1 MNHARRR
8 SLRWQLHW
16 VSIPRVWL
24 VLFVVAS
31 LVALMVQLVILPYIF
46 PRWDAGHGLL
56 AGGDW
61 VLFHQMAVDQAN
73 KIVSQGWQTWELQP
87 SGQAPA
93 GIMGAV
99 YALTG
104 VHEPWTVIP
113 VYAALYATAGILL
126 WLIVDLFLE
135 DRHRSLLC
143 LIPYICLPSAA
154 MILYSQPNKDIWQI
168 VGFFC
173 FVYGWSILLRSTTWK
188 DLSKV
193 TRAFLIVLV
202 GAIFSWIV
210 RPYCVQIMQAIAA
223 LLAVVLTLILIYS
236 ILKKKL
242 AWFRTCILIVLV
254 WMSVATFTP
263 FTSFS
268 LTVPKFNFPGSVTA
282 PPGSVTAPPGSV
294 TAPPSSVTVPIQINP
309 NWTNT
314 NWLPSLLDQK
324 LAGVAA
330 ARDTY
335 TKTAGNGNIDDTITF
350 HSARD
355 MFLYLPRAIEIG
367 FLSPFPRQWFESGST
382 SYNTLFRRVSA
393 MEMIIT
399 YLSELLLVW
408 GVIKFWRR
416 SEIWVISIS
425 SITMIMLY
433 ALTITNIGTLYRE
446 RWGYMVLLITL
457 GFAILLKSHS
467 QNKTKTKQQII
478 AKSD

>member
-1 MNHARRR
+1 MRIQDKRKANQ
-8 SLRWQLHW
+8 LRWI
-16 VSIPRVWL
+16 SIPHVWL
-24 VLFVVAS
+24 VLFVIAS
-31 LVALMVQLVILPYIF
+31 LVALIVQLVVLPHIF

-61 VLFHQMAVDQAN
+61 ITFHQMAINQAN

-87 SGQAPA
+87 SGQGPA

-104 VHEPWTVIP
+104 VHEPWIVIP
-113 VYAALYATAGILL
+113 IYAALYATGGILL

-154 MILYSQPNKDIWQI
+154 MLYSQPNKDIWQI

-173 FVYGWSILLRSTTWK
+173 FVYGWSILLRPTTWEN
-188 DLSKV
+188 LSRVIK
-193 TRAFLIVLV
+193 AFLIVLV

-268 LTVPKFNFPGSVTA
+268 LTVPKFNFPGSVTT
-282 PPGSVTAPPGSV
+282 PPGSVTTPPGSV
-294 TAPPSSVTVPIQINP
+294 TTPPGSVTTPIQINP

-314 NWLPSLLDQK
+314 NWLPSSLDQK

-335 TKTAGNGNIDDTITF
+335 TKTVGNGNIDDTITF

-408 GVIKFWRR
+408 GIIKFWRR

-433 ALTITNIGTLYRE
+433 ALTITNIGALYRE

>member
-1 MNHARRR
+1 
-8 SLRWQLHW
+8 
-16 VSIPRVWL
+16 
-24 VLFVVAS
+24 
-31 LVALMVQLVILPYIF
+31 
-46 PRWDAGHGLL
+46 
-56 AGGDW
+56 
-61 VLFHQMAVDQAN
+61 MAVDQAN

-282 PPGSVTAPPGSV
+282 PP
-294 TAPPSSVTVPIQINP
+294 SSVTVPIQINP

>member
-1 MNHARRR
+1 MNYARRR

-16 VSIPRVWL
+16 ISIPHVWL

-61 VLFHQMAVDQAN
+61 VMFHQIAVDQAN

-113 VYAALYATAGILL
+113 IYAALYATGGILL

-143 LIPYICLPSAA
+143 LIPYICLPSAV
-154 MILYSQPNKDIWQI
+154 MLYSQPHKDIWQA

-173 FVYGWSILLRSTTWK
+173 FVYGWSILLRPTTWK
-188 DLSKV
+188 NLSRV
-193 TRAFLIVLV
+193 TKAFLIVLL
-202 GAIFSWIV
+202 GAILSWIV

-263 FTSFS
+263 FTSFP

-282 PPGSVTAPPGSV
+282 PPGSVTA
-294 TAPPSSVTVPIQINP
+294 PIQINP

-330 ARDTY
+330 ARDTS

-382 SYNTLFRRVSA
+382 SYNTLFRHVSA

-467 QNKTKTKQQII
+467 QNKTKTKQQITS
-478 AKSD
+478 KSN